1 MGAFTR
7 NWVNK
12 RRRDVLSRRRIGTTV
27 VLSVVTSMRTLL
39 SVHLGDQTDGIDQ
52 QGCKYE
58 CSL

>member
-39 SVHLGDQTDGIDQ
+39 SVHLSDQTDGIDQ

>member
-27 VLSVVTSMRTLL
+27 VLSVVTSVRTLL
-39 SVHLGDQTDGIDQ
+39 SVHLSDQTDGIDQ
-52 QGCKYE
+52 QG
-58 CSL
+58 L